1 VGDIRTFGLQEDIRP
16 FAYTTP
22 GNPAVSLDV
31 MQLVVRTSTASDALA
46 SSLRGAID
54 RVDAA
59 VPLTTVQT
67 MTDVVAGS
75 LAQTWFTMMLL
86 ACAAGGALVL
96 GMIGLYGV
104 IRYVV
109 AQRTAEIGVRI
120 ALGARPADVRMMVL
134 RQGLGVTLAGVTV
147 GLIAA
152 WASTR
157 LMASLLFQISAN
169 DPATFVSVT
178 LVLTAVSM
186 VATYLPARK
195 AARIDPSQALREEG

>member
-1 VGDIRTFGLQEDIRP
+1 
-16 FAYTTP
+16 
-22 GNPAVSLDV
+22 
-31 MQLVVRTSTASDALA
+31 
-46 SSLRGAID
+46 
-54 RVDAA
+54 
-59 VPLTTVQT
+59 
-67 MTDVVAGS
+67 MTDVVAAS